1 MYKCRV
7 YQPGYR
13 KKAYRRLPQKRFC
26 VKSMFTFSVFE
37 ILLFKLG
44 RYYDPHGAKVEF
56 SIRKQKN
63 VWLLLELLE
72 K

>member
-13 KKAYRRLPQKRFC
+13 KKVYRRLSQKRFC
-26 VKSMFTFSVFE
+26 VKPMFTFSVFE

-44 RYYDPHGAKVEF
+44 RFYDPHGAKVEF

-63 VWLLLELLE
+63 VWLLLELL
-72 K
+72 KK